1 MPLSLYDITVP
12 VFIRGLTNLS
22 AILSKGSTY
31 ADAQNLPPAHLL
43 EARLIEDMAALPYQ
57 IQRVSD
63 HAKDSAARLA
73 GVEAVPMPDDETT
86 FEELQ
91 TRIQKTIDFLKT
103 VPEDGMDGKEEEEIV
118 LNVKVATLEFTTAK
132 SYVLDFV
139 LPNFYFH
146 LTTAY
151 DILRHNGVP
160 VGKLDYIGS
169 VKMKAEKP

>member
-1 MPLSLYDITVP
+1 
-12 VFIRGLTNLS
+12 
-22 AILSKGSTY
+22 
-31 ADAQNLPPAHLL
+31 
-43 EARLIEDMAALPYQ
+43 
-57 IQRVSD
+57 
-63 HAKDSAARLA
+63 
-73 GVEAVPMPDDETT
+73 MPDDETT